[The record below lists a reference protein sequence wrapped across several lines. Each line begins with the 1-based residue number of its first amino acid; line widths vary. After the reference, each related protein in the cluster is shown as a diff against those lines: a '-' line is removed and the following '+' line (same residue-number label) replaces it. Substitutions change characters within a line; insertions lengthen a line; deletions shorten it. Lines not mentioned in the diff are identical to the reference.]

1 MFNKENKKIIFIN
14 IRTLLFQIITVN
26 YQNKDTN
33 LPQQQ
38 QQKQE
43 RNNNKNKQYIYTLN
57 TCILNK
63 LYGII

>member
-1 MFNKENKKIIFIN
+1 MFIN

-43 RNNNKNKQYIYTLN
+43 RNNNKNKLYIYIKYLH
-57 TCILNK
+57 IK
-63 LYGII
+63 QII